1 MMRTAELL
9 LQILRAELHGEFL
22 CSEQISDCD
31 LAELYRLSKVQ
42 NFLYCVTEALSK
54 AQSLPKEEKLHE
66 AYKSGEMREVVQIV
80 RINDTFGRI
89 RKIFTDAKIPF
100 VPLKGL
106 RLRKMYP
113 DEMMRTS
120 CDLDVLVKETD
131 LDRASATLTDNGFST
146 DGKRHYH
153 DISFYYGQVHLELH
167 FSVCENMT
175 DIDVLLQQ
183 VWENLVPVGEC
194 EYHES
199 PEFFAA
205 HHLAHM
211 KYHFVHGGCGI
222 RPFLDLSV
230 MRMNGFYDEE
240 KLRELLKCAAL
251 EKFYDS
257 VLQII
262 GVWFDGNEETSLSR
276 CCEEYILRGGMYGS
290 MDNAVA
296 VNSSVQNGKYRGALH
311 LAFPG
316 FADMCIVYPI
326 LKKKRFLLPVFYIR
340 RITEKL
346 FGRERK
352 RVVKKMKNIITQDQ
366 RQIDNVGDLL
376 SAMGIKQG

>member
-1 MMRTAELL
+1 MMRTSELL
-9 LQILRAELHGEFL
+9 LRILRAEIHGECLFP
-22 CSEQISDCD
+22 EQIAGCD
-31 LAELYRLSKVQ
+31 LAGLYELAKAQ
-42 NFLYCVTEALSK
+42 EFLYCVTDALDR
-54 AQSLPKEEKLHE
+54 AQSLPRDEKLRE
-66 AYKSGEMREVVQIV
+66 AYKNGQMRAIMQIV
-80 RINDTFGRI
+80 RIEDAYGKI
-89 RKIFTDAKIPF
+89 QKIFTDAKIPF

-120 CDLDVLVKETD
+120 CDLDVLVKEAD
-131 LDRASATLTDNGFST
+131 LDRASATLIGNGFST
-146 DGKRHYH
+146 DGKKHYH
-153 DISFYYGQVHLELH
+153 DLSFYYGAVHLELH
-167 FSVCENMT
+167 FSICENMA
-175 DIDVLLQQ
+175 DIDALLRQ
-183 VWENLVPVGEC
+183 VWENLVPVGAC
-194 EYHES
+194 EYHET
-199 PEFFAA
+199 PEFFTA

-240 KLRELLKCAAL
+240 KLRGLLKCAAL

-296 VNSSVQNGKYRGALH
+296 VNSFVRNGKFRGAWH

-316 FADMCIVYPI
+316 YADMCVIYPV
-326 LKKKRFLLPVFYIR
+326 LKKKRVLLPVFYIR
-340 RITEKL
+340 RIAEKL
-346 FGRERK
+346 FGKERK
-352 RVVKKMKNIITQDQ
+352 RVGRKMKKIVTQDQ
-366 RQIDNVGDLL
+366 RQIATVGDLL
-376 SAMGIKQG
+376 SAMGINQG